1 MSRSERPQRL
11 EPSARSQQR
20 LAPQP
25 EPRPRAAGWEQVRQ
39 ERLTAPAARSGY
51 QRTQRAAELGERIRA
66 LREAGGISQA
76 ELARRI
82 GSTQPSI
89 ARLEAGRVSP
99 TLETLDRVAAALG
112 AELVVALEAASQQR
126 HAPFVG

>member
-1 MSRSERPQRL
+1 MSRSKRL
-11 EPSARSQQR
+11 EPPAPSQERLPPRSQ
-20 LAPQP
+20 
-25 EPRPRAAGWEQVRQ
+25 AADWEQVRR
-39 ERLTAPAARSGY
+39 ERLAAPPARSGY

-112 AELVVALEAASQQR
+112 AELVVALEPARQHQ
-126 HAPFVG
+126 HAPFAG

>member
-1 MSRSERPQRL
+1 MSRPERAEPAQPQSSSQP
-11 EPSARSQQR
+11 PSATS
-20 LAPQP
+20 
-25 EPRPRAAGWEQVRQ
+25 WEEVRQ
-39 ERLTAPAARSGY
+39 DRLVAPAARSGY
-51 QRTQRAAELGERIRA
+51 QRTKRAAELGEQIRA

-99 TLETLDRVAAALG
+99 TLATLERVAAALG
-112 AELVVALEAASQQR
+112 AELIVALDAAHQHR